1 MNTIAIQTVEQNA
14 EILTDLAKK
23 IWENPETAFNEVK
36 ACEWTAE
43 VLKNAGYKAENES
56 GVVYIQEAL
65 SPEQVDDVH
74 RIRQEAGYVESFGYK
89 RQAAKKDAPQ
99 PASAVHGRGKKN
111 AEGPR
116 SDQDAAKKVSG
127 ARRRR
132 KGDP

>member
-1 MNTIAIQTVEQNA
+1 MPAHNRRNYRMTKDKFV
-14 EILTDLAKK
+14 
-23 IWENPETAFNEVK
+23 
-36 ACEWTAE
+36 E
-43 VLKNAGYKAENES
+43 VLNNAGYKAENES

-89 RQAAKKDAPQ
+89 RQAVKEDAPQ
-99 PASAVHGRGKKN
+99 PSSAVQGKGKKN
-111 AEGPR
+111 AKRPR
-116 SDQDAAKKVSG
+116 SDQDATEKVSG